1 MVLGDCYA
9 FSSEN
14 GIMANNAIKVSGV
27 TLLEQMANLDDKE
40 NARQAFGL
48 FCAKFGSC
56 LLKYAEVWCEKWNMP
71 LADGEKGVDIT
82 FERALRHH
90 SFDPSKYEANEMDE
104 RIEIWLKRI
113 LHNVLYD
120 IKANRLSN
128 LDVKEKS
135 LELVQDTGALYEM
148 WKTGNEDEDER
159 LMDAVRLLEAKMKG
173 MSENMRIIYL
183 TYLAY
188 ETQNQYLPR
197 NLIVKLQAI
206 TGLPQST
213 IRVYKQRAKK
223 HIQSR

>member
-1 MVLGDCYA
+1 MVND
-9 FSSEN
+9 
-14 GIMANNAIKVSGV
+14 AIKISGV
-27 TLLEQMANLDDKE
+27 ELLEQMANLNDKE
-40 NARQAFGL
+40 KAHEAFCM

-71 LADGEKGVDIT
+71 LSEGERGVDIA

-90 SFDPSKYEANEMDE
+90 SFDPSRYEANEMDR

-128 LDVKEKS
+128 LDVKNKS
-135 LELVQDTGALYEM
+135 LELVQDTEALYEM
-148 WKTGNEDEDER
+148 WKTGNEDEDR
-159 LMDAVRLLEAKMKG
+159 HLMDAVHLLEAKMKG

-183 TYLAY
+183 TYMAY

-197 NLIVKLQAI
+197 NLTAKLQEI

-223 HIQSR
+223 YIQSH